1 MDAGGGDS
9 GDAPGGRGG
18 QRPCWVGVAACA
30 RASSGGQA
38 VNVAA
43 RGRASSV
50 PALCCCVS
58 AVPPPP
64 VFPPAALFFFLF
76 LQSRRC
82 RCVGGQASWPPLSS
96 SRSRLVVHD
105 TRPGVPLPPRTL
117 PAACSNACMRRQAD
131 ARARAAGARWRTGRA
146 RSRHDGATSGAA
158 ERCAQGLALHGRGQW
173 GQALNVFAGA
183 VGDELASGLTGM

>member
-50 PALCCCVS
+50 PALCCVTAVS

-64 VFPPAALFFFLF
+64 VFPPVQFRTFLFFF
-76 LQSRRC
+76 
-82 RCVGGQASWPPLSS
+82 
-96 SRSRLVVHD
+96 VV
-105 TRPGVPLPPRTL
+105 P
-117 PAACSNACMRRQAD
+117 AD
-131 ARARAAGARWRTGRA
+131 AAA
-146 RSRHDGATSGAA
+146 
-158 ERCAQGLALHGRGQW
+158 
-173 GQALNVFAGA
+173 
-183 VGDELASGLTGM
+183 

>member
-1 MDAGGGDS
+1 
-9 GDAPGGRGG
+9 
-18 QRPCWVGVAACA
+18 
-30 RASSGGQA
+30 
-38 VNVAA
+38 
-43 RGRASSV
+43 
-50 PALCCCVS
+50 
-58 AVPPPP
+58 
-64 VFPPAALFFFLF
+64 
-76 LQSRRC
+76 
-82 RCVGGQASWPPLSS
+82 
-96 SRSRLVVHD
+96 VHD